1 MKPTSAKKN
10 YGNTWET
17 EVSDSGEFV
26 RHKTGFRAQ
35 VKSDGSTDF
44 PPASGRYHL
53 YVSYACPWAHRTLIA
68 RKLKGLEET

>member
-1 MKPTSAKKN
+1 MKRTSTTEN

-26 RHKTGFRAQ
+26 RHKTGFRSQ
-35 VKSDGSTDF
+35 IRSDGSTDF

-53 YVSYACPWAHRTLIA
+53 YVSSSPFSLRAIKVRCAHGHA
-68 RKLKGLEET
+68 